1 MNKVRIWLAPLAAF
15 ALAAA
20 ADASVIYNGA
30 TNIAGNTATAQATFT
45 IAGNV
50 LQIELRNTSPL
61 PGTGTYKPGDT
72 LTGLSFK
79 LPGATLMPSSA
90 TSPNALFLPVPCSVI
105 GACGGANV
113 DVGGEWGF
121 SSHFP
126 AVGSFG
132 VAAAGY
138 SSMPGNFGN
147 GSPFPGG
154 PNLDGPVAPGGVNF
168 GIVSLLANAGNIN
181 GGLTEPLIRDTANF
195 NLFGALGFLE
205 SSITDVYFWYGTDP
219 EASSFGIPED
229 PGGCDTGG
237 VCELSVPE
245 PGPLFLIITGL
256 LGLLTVRVGRRFRNA
271 AV

>member
-1 MNKVRIWLAPLAAF
+1 MSTVRICLAPIAAI

-30 TNIAGNTATAQATFT
+30 TNIAGNAATAQATFT

-79 LPGATLMPSSA
+79 LAGATLTPSSA
-90 TSPNALFLPVPCSVI
+90 ASPNALFLPVGCSI
-105 GACGGANV
+105 GPCGGTNLN
-113 DVGGEWGF
+113 VGGEWGF
-121 SSHFP
+121 STHFP
-126 AVGSFG
+126 AAGSYG

-147 GSPFPGG
+147 GSTFPGG

-181 GGLTEPLIRDTANF
+181 GGLIRPLIRDTANF
-195 NLFGALGFLE
+195 NLFGALGALE
-205 SSITDVYFWYGTDP
+205 SSITDVRFWYGTYP
-219 EASSFGIPED
+219 EASSVGIPED
-229 PGGCDTGG
+229 PGGCDNGG

-245 PGPLFLIITGL
+245 SSPLFLLFTGL
-256 LGLLTVRVGRRFRNA
+256 LGLLTLRLGKRFRNA